1 MWRGRK
7 QPENG
12 TESLIS
18 VATSVQVTGRDIFCA
33 DFCTPYFETA
43 STFVPISLPLLPW
56 TPTHSCMQMRTH
68 TNTPFTHQLSFSLP
82 LHEAITQLPP
92 LWQSSQITS
101 IWIPPLPPRPFICFL
116 LLPAPALSGLPLLYP
131 CGSAPILS
139 LSNTEPQKKKE
150 KRGISIHTLRRSI
163 NLRCTFGVATL
174 VLFRATI
181 LTRGQKRRSVSVWSA
196 CKKNRWHHGRK
207 ASTYLAC
214 LIWHGLSCSQVCVR
228 CVGFG

>member
-18 VATSVQVTGRDIFCA
+18 VATSVQVTGRDIFAHFILKQPPHLFRFPCLCCREHPRMHA
-33 DFCTPYFETA
+33 DG
-43 STFVPISLPLLPW
+43 
-56 TPTHSCMQMRTH
+56 TH
-68 TNTPFTHQLSFSLP
+68 TNTLVRPFTHQLSFSLP
-82 LHEAITQLPP
+82 LREAITQLPP

-150 KRGISIHTLRRSI
+150 KRGISIHTLRRSL
-163 NLRCTFGVATL
+163 NLRCTFSVATF

-181 LTRGQKRRSVSVWSA
+181 PTRGQKRRSVSVWSA